1 MKSKITKKL
10 PIALFLGFLTFITTA
25 CGQTSEVENKERV
38 LAPNSNLS
46 TNIERF
52 EVNAD
57 EIKNIPHVKKDLEL
71 GDTTIA
77 VAPSPEEVPLTPG
90 AEKILSFILKGYED
104 IDGIAEDY
112 PEILATKTVDE
123 NSGSETYRLFE
134 DWTIELDGFEEGL
147 YLDTPMMKTHLGKF
161 EGLKVKDAADTSM
174 THLYYIED
182 FLVITDDQKQISKIY
197 RLRVGDSRGTKI
209 AYGDFIGDEKAEIA
223 LINGVFET
231 HFYGLSD
238 GHLEPMDLR
247 AFYSDINTQTQMRLD
262 GKQMTIHTRENPQ
275 SPVKSKESTAHSLL
289 PDKLFLNFSDYS
301 SDLAPFS
308 KSVSAFI
315 DPADLKTRLACNWYL
330 TNGLEEDILL
340 GQVVYKF
347 KEAAL
352 TELEQEKVDLPYGDD
367 GITHLTVPE
376 ERLYLRKGQSRVIEH
391 FNPQEPDLS
400 FFDVVQ
406 PLVLYPK
413 GQESEDGDMSRWK
426 RLHFEKDGISLDLK
440 YSGTRLSDYHLIIKN
455 PAYTLG
461 DTFKVGMPQE
471 DIYKLLGTPDRSNY
485 LSLDEPLKWSYY
497 TTNEDGNI
505 LINYYYAYSKV
516 SFVMVGGVV
525 EEVHY
530 EYFSS
535 GI

>member
-1 MKSKITKKL
+1 MKSKFNKKSA
-10 PIALFLGFLTFITTA
+10 IALFLGSLTFITTA
-25 CGQTSEVENKERV
+25 CGQTGEVANKERV
-38 LAPNSNLS
+38 LALNSS
-46 TNIERF
+46 TNTNTERF

-90 AEKILSFILKGYED
+90 AEKILSFIMKGYED
-104 IDGIAEDY
+104 INGVAEDH

-123 NSGSETYRLFE
+123 NSGSETYKIFE
-134 DWTIELDGFEEGL
+134 DWTIELDGYEEGL
-147 YLDTPMMKTHLGKF
+147 YLKTPMIETHLGKL
-161 EGLKVKDAADTSM
+161 EGVKVKDATNPSM
-174 THLYYIED
+174 TYLYYIKD
-182 FLVITDDQKQISKIY
+182 FLVITDDQKQISKAY
-197 RLRVGDSRGTKI
+197 RLMVGDSRGTKI
-209 AYGDFIGDEKAEIA
+209 TYGDFIGDEKAEIA
-223 LINGVFET
+223 LIDGVFET

-238 GHLEPMDLR
+238 GRLEPMDLR

-308 KSVSAFI
+308 KSISAFI
-315 DPADLKTRLACNWYL
+315 DPADLKARLTCNWYL

-352 TELEQEKVDLPYGDD
+352 TELEQEKVDLPYGDG
-367 GITHLTVPE
+367 GITHLSVPE
-376 ERLYLRKGQSRVIEH
+376 ERLYLTKGQSRVIEH

-406 PLVLYPK
+406 PLVLYPQ
-413 GQESEDGDMSRWK
+413 GQESEDGDMSRWR

-440 YSGTRLSDYHLIIKN
+440 YGGNHLSDYHLIIKN

-471 DIYKLLGTPDRSNY
+471 EIYKLLGAPDRNNH
-485 LSLDEPLKWSYY
+485 LSPNEPLKWSYY
-497 TTNEDGNI
+497 TTSKDGKF
-505 LINYYYAYSKV
+505 LINFYYAYSKV
-516 SFVMVGGVV
+516 AFVMVGGVV